1 MSQCSLWITS
11 HLFLVLLN
19 TRNSYFIEFNW
30 QSKIVFSYSYT
41 NTLSFILQAVYRIKW
56 SALFPDEFLEK
67 IEKKKKGQ
75 QTSCPN
81 ITLTASKGWIGGI
94 SESAIMNLPAVFIS
108 PSFISNCHSLHEDNI
123 WVFRTAPIS
132 PDKPAMGLPW
142 WLSSKESACQCRGLI
157 PGSGRFLG
165 EGNGNPLQHSCL
177 ENPTYRGAWQATVLG
192 DHKRVGYDL
201 VTEHHHQPM

>member
-1 MSQCSLWITS
+1 MHQCSLQIIS

-19 TRNSYFIEFNW
+19 TRNSCFIEFNW

-67 IEKKKKGQ
+67 NRKKKGQ

-81 ITLTASKGWIGGI
+81 ITLTASEGRIGGI
-94 SESAIMNLPAVFIS
+94 SESAITNLPAVFIS
-108 PSFISNCHSLHEDNI
+108 PNFISNCHSLHEDNI
-123 WVFRTAPIS
+123 WVFRLATAPIP
-132 PDKPAMGLPW
+132 PDKPAIGLPW
-142 WLSSKESACQCRGLI
+142 
-157 PGSGRFLG
+157 SGRFLA

-177 ENPTYRGAWQATVLG
+177 ENPTYRRAWQATVLG